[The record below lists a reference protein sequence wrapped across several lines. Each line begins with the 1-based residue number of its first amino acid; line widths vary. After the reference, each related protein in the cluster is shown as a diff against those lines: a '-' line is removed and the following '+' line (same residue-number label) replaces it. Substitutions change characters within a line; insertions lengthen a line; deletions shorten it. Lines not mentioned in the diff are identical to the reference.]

1 MVSSRPEVLR
11 VTERLYYFDGHLS
24 RFEARVLSCVA
35 EKGGYGVLLDRTAFF
50 PGGGGQEADEG
61 VIAGQK
67 LLALCEEGED
77 IVHVVE
83 KPLEP
88 GAAVTGELDWPLRF
102 RRMQGHS
109 GEHILSGTVHRLFGY
124 DNVGFHMGAADMT
137 IDFSGELDRDD
148 LRRVELEANRAVWRN
163 VPIRTLLPG
172 PDELAHMEYRSK
184 KELTGQV
191 RIVEIEGVDR
201 CACCAP
207 HAASTGE
214 VGCIKVIDSMRH
226 RGGTRLTL
234 ICGEQALLDYQL
246 LHENNARVSAALSAK
261 RQETGAAIERYAA
274 EQEERKAEVT
284 RLKRELLRL
293 KSAELSPTEGC
304 ICIFEEDM
312 DLITLRE
319 LVNAGSELSGKLCA
333 GFAGRDGDYKYIIGS
348 RTKPLRAMAK
358 EINSAIDGRGGGSDS
373 MLQGTSRSDRGTIE
387 RFFSGL

>member
-1 MVSSRPEVLR
+1 M
-11 VTERLYYFDGHLS
+11 TERLYYFDGHLS
-24 RFEARVLSCVA
+24 RFEARVLSCEA
-35 EKGGYGVLLDRTAFF
+35 EKDGYAVKLDRTAFF

-67 LLALCEEGED
+67 LLALREEGED

-284 RLKRELLRL
+284 KLKRELLRL
-293 KSAELSPTEGC
+293 KSAELRPTEGC

>member
-1 MVSSRPEVLR
+1 M
-11 VTERLYYFDGHLS
+11 TERLYYFDGHLS
-24 RFEARVLSCVA
+24 RFEARVLSCEA
-35 EKGGYGVLLDRTAFF
+35 EKDGYAVKLDRTAFF

-67 LLALCEEGED
+67 LLALREEGED

-293 KSAELSPTEGC
+293 KSAELRPTEGC

-348 RTKPLRAMAK
+348 RTKPLRAMAW
-358 EINSAIDGRGGGSDS
+358 EINAAINGRGGGSDE
-373 MLQGTSRSDRGTIE
+373 MIQGTARASRAEIE
-387 RFFSGL
+387 RYFSGL